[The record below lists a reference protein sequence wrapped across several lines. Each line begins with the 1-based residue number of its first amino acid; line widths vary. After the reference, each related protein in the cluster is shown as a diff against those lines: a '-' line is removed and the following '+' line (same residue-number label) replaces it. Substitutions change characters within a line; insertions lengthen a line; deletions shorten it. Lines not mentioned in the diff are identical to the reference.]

1 MQTISKFSCIRN
13 LAWALLLALGMTSTA
28 VSAADSYKRLSEPQ
42 PTQTT
47 DKIEVVE
54 VFWYGCPHCNDF
66 EPYLN
71 EWVES
76 KPDDVS
82 FRRMPAV
89 FRQDWLAHAKAYYTA
104 LELGVVDKIHSDMFN
119 QIHTRQKRLN
129 DEESLKKFFMQH
141 GVDGEAFTRT
151 YNSHA
156 VESRIKQALSMLRRY
171 EITGVPAVVVN
182 GKYVTSG
189 PLAGSYE
196 VMIQTMNELIEKERA
211 AMQQT
216 ASN

>member
-1 MQTISKFSCIRN
+1 MQKIRN
-13 LAWALLLALGMTSTA
+13 FIRLRNLGWGLMLALAINTA
-28 VSAADSYKRLSEPQ
+28 AVAADSYKRLSEPQ
-42 PTQTT
+42 PTQTEN
-47 DKIEVVE
+47 KIEVVE

-71 EWVES
+71 DWLAD

-104 LELGVVDKIHSDMFN
+104 LELGVVDKIHSDLFN

-141 GVDGEAFTRT
+141 GVDGDKFTKT
-151 YNSHA
+151 YNSYA
-156 VESRIKQALSMLRRY
+156 VESHIKQALSMLRRY
-171 EITGVPAVVVN
+171 EITGVPAVVIN

-196 VMIQTMNELIEKERA
+196 GMIQAMNELIEKERA
-211 AMQQT
+211 AMQQ
-216 ASN
+216 ASSSH